1 MEGRESLVERHR
13 AEVLLWLVTIAATT
27 ALVIDN
33 KISKDTAVIV
43 DALTATLALSVAI
56 LKGYFAKTAQA
67 LSARERRLEGRIGQV
82 ASILASLGDPSG
94 FEYATLIVDSA
105 IERLTL
111 IPKGIFRLDPGGY
124 FGADQ
129 CDDSAKKP
137 GAHVLAV
144 NSMSIARWADD
155 PRERHYLLENLAAA
169 KRDVNID
176 RILAG

>member
-13 AEVLLWLVTIAATT
+13 AEVLLSLVSIAATT

-82 ASILASLGDPSG
+82 ASILASLGDP
-94 FEYATLIVDSA
+94 V
-105 IERLTL
+105 RL
-111 IPKGIFRLDPGGY
+111 R
-124 FGADQ
+124 
-129 CDDSAKKP
+129 
-137 GAHVLAV
+137 VR
-144 NSMSIARWADD
+144 NS
-155 PRERHYLLENLAAA
+155 
-169 KRDVNID
+169 D
-176 RILAG
+176 R